1 MPTVLDNDPS
11 PARFFAKSSLY
22 NPYTTM
28 AGLAGYLS
36 ALSLSTWFTVV
47 LPSAIVLY
55 WGLWIVYTRTLHP
68 LASVPGPF
76 WASTSRL
83 WYMYRIY
90 VGDMHAVQRRL
101 HEQYGPVIRIA
112 PNEISTAEL
121 SAIPKIYKHTRPL
134 TKTDFYSV
142 WGGGTISE
150 QLDQFA
156 EPDERVHSNYRRIVN
171 PVYTLG
177 NVLKSEGYINKVSA
191 LFIQRLGE
199 HADRKETIDLGTW
212 LQM

>member
-1 MPTVLDNDPS
+1 
-11 PARFFAKSSLY
+11 
-22 NPYTTM
+22 M

-55 WGLWIVYTRTLHP
+55 WGLWIVYARTLHP

-90 VGDMHAVQRRL
+90 VGDMHTVQRRL

-156 EPDERVHSNYRRIVN
+156 EPDERVHSNYRRVVN
-171 PVYTLG
+171 PVYTLS